1 MRLGFQALCLEM
13 IPEALAAPMVVALRA
28 QLMVVADIRT
38 GEHVATQY
46 CDVCNDFLAGVTLV

>member
-1 MRLGFQALCLEM
+1 M

-46 CDVCNDFLAGVTLV
+46 CDVCNDFLAGVA